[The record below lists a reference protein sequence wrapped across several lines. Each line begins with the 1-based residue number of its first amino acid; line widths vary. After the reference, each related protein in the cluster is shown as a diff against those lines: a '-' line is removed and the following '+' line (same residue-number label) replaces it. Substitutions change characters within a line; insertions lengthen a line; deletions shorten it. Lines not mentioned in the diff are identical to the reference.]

1 MRRVLPLSPF
11 RSTQG
16 KDTVPTVKGSYRA
29 GVAAL
34 AVLTAALSVSTS
46 ALADIT
52 LPSASLENSL
62 NALSRQSSV
71 QILADQ
77 TLLRGKRA
85 PAIRN
90 ASSPDSALAQLLRG
104 SGLTYQKRG
113 DALLIVGA
121 PPRAA
126 GRSGRVGGRTSAERR
141 PRREDDSET
150 DGAVTGAGEVV
161 TVTGTRIV
169 RDGYQA
175 PTPVTVLGEAE
186 IAQRAPHNIAELVN
200 QLPALAGSQ
209 NPQMGANNISSG
221 VTGINTLNLR
231 GIGQTRTLVLF
242 DGQRMPAASL
252 SGLVDVNTIPNA
264 LIKRVDIVTGGASA
278 AWGSDAVA
286 GVVNFVLDKT
296 FTGIKGDVQGG
307 VTTYGDDKS
316 FRVSLT
322 AGAKFA
328 HGRGHLLLSIEDAY
342 NEGIIGIGKRDWY
355 VGIKGFN
362 NPAYTATNGQ
372 PEILVAENVGLTTA
386 GPGAIVTAGPL
397 RGVYFGPS
405 GKTAQLNYGS
415 IVRDPYMVGG
425 DWRSTQFDTDIQTF
439 DPKVSRQN
447 AFGRVSYEVADD
459 FEIFGQFSYSRSK
472 GTSVATPYY
481 NFGGL
486 TISRDNAFLPAD
498 IVRRMTDLNLPSI
511 TVGTWNKDLG
521 GIRTVNTHQMYRYV
535 AGADGEFGALGSRWK
550 WDVTANRNVSN
561 FYDYAISPK
570 TANYRRA
577 IDAVIGP
584 NGAIVCRSTLAEPSN
599 GCVPYNI
606 FGVGV
611 ATDAAKNYVQG
622 KSYVDATLTQDVFSA
637 TLRGAPLSTWAGPV
651 SLAAGVEH
659 RREKETGTADPLS
672 LTNGYWAGNFKPLKG
687 SYTVDEGFLEVAV
700 PLAADTSWV
709 KALDLNAAVRA
720 TRYSTSGYVT
730 TWKVGATFAPID
742 DIRFRITRSRDIRA
756 ANLAELFQAGT
767 AGTYLFLDPQKN
779 ESYQFIQ
786 LTSGNPSVKP
796 EKADTFNAGVI
807 VQPSFI
813 PGLSASVD
821 YWNIKIKD
829 AISTPGYAT
838 FINRCYE
845 GIQSYCQY
853 VERDAA
859 GYIKY
864 VYSQPVNIAK
874 TVTRGIDLDVTYR
887 LPISNLFAASGSEAL
902 TLRTLV
908 TRNIKS
914 LAEDGV
920 GLPNSGLGEVNGLPK
935 WRYLLEAAY
944 SGGPLTVSVA
954 GRGISSGVYDA
965 SYIECASNCPVST
978 AAHRTISDNHVA
990 GALYIDTSVAVK
1002 IYSVVELYLAVDN
1015 LFNKDPAKA
1024 ATVNYI
1030 GGAIPGSSPTFY
1042 DILGRRFRSGIRFKF

>member
-1 MRRVLPLSPF
+1 MYSFFTRRTASM
-11 RSTQG
+11 
-16 KDTVPTVKGSYRA
+16 A
-29 GVAAL
+29 AVAAAICL
-34 AVLTAALSVSTS
+34 PAAVQAQERSF
-46 ALADIT
+46 DI
-52 LPSASLENSL
+52 
-62 NALSRQSSV
+62 
-71 QILADQ
+71 
-77 TLLRGKRA
+77 
-85 PAIRN
+85 PAHP
-90 ASSPDSALAQLLRG
+90 ASSGVREFARQAGIQVTLAGRDGEGRTTNAVQGNLDIR
-104 SGLTYQKRG
+104 
-113 DALLIVGA
+113 DALDRLLSGTGLVVRSFDGKIAILGMQKDVAEGGGGIV
-121 PPRAA
+121 
-126 GRSGRVGGRTSAERR
+126 
-141 PRREDDSET
+141 
-150 DGAVTGAGEVV
+150 
-161 TVTGTRIV
+161 VTGTRIV

-175 PTPVTVLGEAE
+175 PTPVTVLGAAE
-186 IAQRAPHNIAELVN
+186 IARRAPHNVAELVN

-221 VTGINTLNLR
+221 VTGINALNLR

-286 GVVNFVLDKT
+286 GVVNFVLDKS

-307 VTTYGDDKS
+307 VTTYGDDKN

-322 AGAKFA
+322 AGANFA
-328 HGRGHLLLSIEDAY
+328 DERGHVLLSVEDAY
-342 NEGIIGIGKRDWY
+342 NEGIVGIGKRDWY

-362 NPAYTATNGQ
+362 NPAYAAANGQ
-372 PEILVAENVGLTTA
+372 PEIIVSEHVGLTTA

-397 RGVYFGPS
+397 RGLYFGP
-405 GKTAQLNYGS
+405 GGTTAQLTYGS
-415 IVRDPYMVGG
+415 VVRDPYMIGG
-425 DWRSTQFDTDIQTF
+425 DWRSTHFDTDVQTF

-447 AFGRVSYEVADD
+447 AFGRLSYDLTDTVQV
-459 FEIFGQFSYSRSK
+459 FGQFSYSRSK

-481 NFGGL
+481 NFGSLSIG
-486 TISRDNAFLPAD
+486 RDNAFLPAE
-498 IVRRMTDLNLPSI
+498 IVQKMTDLNLPSL

-521 GIRTVNTHQMYRYV
+521 GILTVNVHKMYRYV
-535 AGADGEFGALGSRWK
+535 AGASGAFGAFGSSWK

-561 FYDYAISPK
+561 FYDYAISPI

-577 IDAVIGP
+577 IDAVVGP
-584 NGAIVCRSTLAEPSN
+584 NGAIVCRSTLTNPAD

-611 ATDAAKNYVQG
+611 ASDAGKNYVQG

-637 TLRGAPLSTWAGPV
+637 TVRGDAFSTWAGPV
-651 SLAAGVEH
+651 SLAAGFEH
-659 RREKETGTADPLS
+659 RREKETGTADRLS
-672 LTNGYWAGNFKPLKG
+672 LKNGYWAGNFKPIKG

-700 PLAADTSWV
+700 PLAKDARWAKS
-709 KALDLNAAVRA
+709 LDLNAAVRA
-720 TRYSTSGYVT
+720 THYSTSGYVT
-730 TWKVGATFAPID
+730 TWKVGASYAPID

-796 EKADTFNAGVI
+796 EKADTLNVGV
-807 VQPSFI
+807 VLQPRFVA
-813 PGLSASVD
+813 GLSASVD
-821 YWNIKIKD
+821 YWDIKIRD

-845 GIQSYCQY
+845 GIESYCQY
-853 VERDAA
+853 VERDAT

-874 TVTRGIDLDVTYR
+874 ATTRGVDFDVTYR
-887 LPISNLFAASGSEAL
+887 LPISNLFMGSGSEAL
-902 TLRTLV
+902 TLRALA

-914 LAEDGV
+914 LAEDGI
-920 GLPNSGLGEVNGLPK
+920 GLPNSALGEVGGLPK
-935 WRYLLEAAY
+935 WRYLLEAVY
-944 SGGPLTVSVA
+944 TGGPVTVSVA
-954 GRGISSGVYDA
+954 GRGISSSVYDA
-965 SYIECASNCPVST
+965 SYIECSSNCPVSS
-978 AAHRTISDNHVA
+978 AAHRTINDNHVA
-990 GALYIDTSVAVK
+990 GAFYVDTSVAVK
-1002 IYSVVELYLAVDN
+1002 IWHDVELYLSVDN

-1042 DILGRRFRSGIRFKF
+1042 DILGRRFRSGLRFKF